1 MTTQKPDS
9 QGGAGNKPPERKP
22 AVKEPGSNPPRVQL
36 GASAQKPDARRQ
48 QAAQGVK
55 GEYGEGNYK
64 ATRVYN
70 EGLKHHLET
79 HNVEKEA
86 RDAAPASDKEAADM
100 ERAVEEGRSRARGE
114 DPEVNNA

>member
-9 QGGAGNKPPERKP
+9 RGGAGGKPSERKP
-22 AVKEPGSNPPRVQL
+22 AVKEPGSNSPAVQL
-36 GASAQKPDARRQ
+36 GASAQKPDAQRQ
-48 QAAQGVK
+48 QAAQGVR

-86 RDAAPASDKEAADM
+86 RDAAPASAKEVGDM
-100 ERAVEEGRSRARGE
+100 ERAEEKGRARARGE